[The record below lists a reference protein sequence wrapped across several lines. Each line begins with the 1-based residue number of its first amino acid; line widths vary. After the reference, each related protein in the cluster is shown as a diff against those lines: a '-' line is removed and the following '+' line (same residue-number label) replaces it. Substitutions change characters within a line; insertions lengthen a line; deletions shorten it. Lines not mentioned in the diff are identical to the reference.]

1 MGWLGF
7 NRGLYKRTNSMP
19 MSPECMNDEAAHT
32 LTTAIHQVKMDG
44 LVEGDW
50 WDGLGNFTIVAA
62 NLTNCKFR
70 APFTEIYHFCEEA
83 HAKQKIEKEKRKA
96 EKAAKEA
103 EEGEEADSEEKVI
116 VDGDEGDRVPL

>member
-1 MGWLGF
+1 MRFGLGLTAVAIVAMQTAPVEAAETDSLTIGLKILEGVRGAWLGF
-7 NRGLYKRTNSMP
+7 NRGLYKRANSMP

-32 LTTAIHQVKMDG
+32 LTTAIHQVKNDG

-70 APFTEIYHFCEEA
+70 APFTEIHHFCKEA
-83 HAKQKIEKEKRKA
+83 HA
-96 EKAAKEA
+96 
-103 EEGEEADSEEKVI
+103 
-116 VDGDEGDRVPL
+116 